1 VEVRAQTGKFVRR
14 CDRGRVLEIQFNR
27 FQEEGTHMAAATTV
41 ESFLPVQNRV
51 LIASA
56 DSLFRKSLMENA
68 IYADAHCEEAVGGA
82 HALAKLK
89 HIACDNVLLDL
100 NLPDL
105 DSSELAR
112 LILKRYPKIKVGFID
127 SQMTPAAVERPE
139 SNEPSTVDATGSG
152 KAFPEGGLAPHARP
166 FASPEEPLAGMIGSS
181 RAMQRVYRLARM
193 VAKRDTAVLI
203 TGETGTGKELVA
215 EAIHNLSPR
224 ARNPFVV
231 INCAAIPEAL
241 FEAELFGHVR
251 GAFTGAIQSRP
262 GRIHMAQG
270 GTLFLDEIGEL
281 PLSMQVKLLRFL
293 QNGEVQ
299 RLGSEDLCRVDVR
312 VICATNVCLAEL
324 VQARQF
330 RADFFYRM
338 AVFPIVVPPLRE
350 RLEDLSSLSAH
361 FLFKFCADFGVP
373 PKSLTRGALALLQR
387 WNWAGNVRELQHL
400 LERAFILSGTELEIP
415 PECFGEHF

>member
-1 VEVRAQTGKFVRR
+1 LSAGVIVEEFSKFQV
-14 CDRGRVLEIQFNR
+14 NR

-56 DSLFRKSLMENA
+56 DPLFRKSLMNNA

-127 SQMTPAAVERPE
+127 SQMAQAPVEQMDLG
-139 SNEPSTVDATGSG
+139 EPSALGGGGFGAAFAGSRQ
-152 KAFPEGGLAPHARP
+152 APHANL

-181 RAMQRVYRLARM
+181 RAMQKVYRLVRM

-224 ARNPFVV
+224 SRNPFVI

-241 FEAELFGHVR
+241 FEAELFGHAR

-293 QNGEVQ
+293 QSGEVQ

-324 VQARQF
+324 MQARQF
-330 RADFFYRM
+330 RADLFYRM

-350 RLEDLSSLSAH
+350 RPEDLSALAAH
-361 FLFKFCADFGVP
+361 FLLKFCADFGVP
-373 PKSLTRGALALLQR
+373 AKKLTRAALTLLER
-387 WNWAGNVRELQHL
+387 WNWAGNVRELQHV
-400 LERAFILSGTELEIP
+400 LERAFILSGSEVEIP
-415 PECFGEHF
+415 PECFGEHL